1 MFRKSERPWS
11 DGTSLRD
18 YQEIAR
24 AAIGK
29 DRSNKD
35 IDDWC
40 NSLWGNPCSPGA
52 NSSQKRRATEDLW
65 ADRLCAVDERSPTK
79 SLANGSP
86 VRKKARTVASENMVE
101 SVSDTSG
108 TPSRMSLRAFNSMT
122 NLSAKQTSGHGSLA
136 GAQSSHTAAA
146 QIKSASSEHTPALT
160 LKHTPLA
167 TVLPSPP
174 SSSPI
179 AQTQEIFLR
188 RSIDFND
195 APLSLPPTPPSILP
209 SLDSDSLPTDS
220 VVWLASPTGTPASS
234 RGAPSHAMIPPAQ
247 LVHTLDAFLLA
258 CGWGLSAGQSGSTWV
273 KQGIIFIDD
282 QAVTD
287 NDSDEV
293 PWMEYPMKA
302 IFDRRRRLL
311 HACRDVQIKCKPVT
325 VFSMKALD
333 GGSQNRAICLFD

>member
-1 MFRKSERPWS
+1 MFRKSERPWNE
-11 DGTSLRD
+11 GTTLRE

-29 DRSNKD
+29 DQSDKD

-40 NSLWGNPCSPGA
+40 NNLWGNPCSPGA

-65 ADRLCAVDERSPTK
+65 MDRLCAVDEKSPVK

-86 VRKKARTVASENMVE
+86 ARKKAKTIASENMVE

-122 NLSAKQTSGHGSLA
+122 NLDSKQTSGHGS
-136 GAQSSHTAAA
+136 GAHSSNTAVA
-146 QIKSASSEHTPALT
+146 QFKSASSEHTSALT

-167 TVLPSPP
+167 SVLPSPP
-174 SSSPI
+174 PSSPI
-179 AQTQEIFLR
+179 AQTQELFLR

-195 APLSLPPTPPSILP
+195 APLSLPPTPPSLLP
-209 SLDSDSLPTDS
+209 SLDSLLTDS

-234 RGAPSHAMIPPAQ
+234 RGAPSHATIPPAQ

-273 KQGIIFIDD
+273 KQGVIFIDD
-282 QAVTD
+282 QAVSTD
-287 NDSDEV
+287 DSDEV
-293 PWMEYPMKA
+293 PWMDYPMKA

-311 HACRDVQIKCKPVT
+311 RACRDVQTKCKPVT
-325 VFSMKALD
+325 VFSIKALD